1 VALVACREGTLADA
15 VVNLPPVDFQV
26 VYATSAGTTTSYA
39 TAAAGFP
46 LRWINAALYT
56 PHDDVS
62 RQSGAQIMAAG
73 SPTRTPMITNAQ
85 RRALTL
91 LVGCPHGCTVA
102 KMLAHGFT
110 NAMLDSLERD
120 GLVALQPGTVRTGT
134 RRITVVWVAITDT
147 GRAVVAAQS

>member
-1 VALVACREGTLADA
+1 
-15 VVNLPPVDFQV
+15 
-26 VYATSAGTTTSYA
+26 
-39 TAAAGFP
+39 
-46 LRWINAALYT
+46 
-56 PHDDVS
+56 
-62 RQSGAQIMAAG
+62 
-73 SPTRTPMITNAQ
+73 MITNAQ

-91 LVGCPHGCTVA
+91 LVGRPHGCTVA